1 MKKVLFCLTLLLL
14 CLDCAWAAEL
24 PDSVKDAVPPE
35 AADILPE
42 MDTSASHETL
52 WQGLGDLWHSACA
65 YVRTAL
71 ETQASGAALLLGVV
85 LLCSLAESCL
95 AAADSPCV
103 PRYVSVAGALA
114 ITLVAAGDFRRMMGL
129 GVETMSQLEVFS
141 KALLPTLSA
150 AVAAG
155 GGYITAGARQVATV
169 FFTDLLI
176 SLIRQVLLPLL
187 YACIAAA
194 AADAVV
200 PGHSL
205 QKIGQ
210 GLRKCAAWAL
220 TALMLVFTGFLSVT
234 GAATSAAD
242 ALSTQL
248 TRTAIAT
255 AVPVVGSIISDAA
268 GTVLA
273 GAGMLKGAIGVFG
286 LLAVLA
292 ICLIPFITMAVQYL
306 LYKLAAFLAGTV
318 TQEPLADLI
327 GALGS
332 AFGLMLVIVRPLLG
346 LDLAELALRYEDYRQ
361 QIQALTEEYR
371 RSGDAEFA
379 ALIADKTAAYIASK
393 GDDLGVT
400 CTPQVETEERD
411 GVPWPSAVTLDIP
424 KNEVLSAW
432 LSTELAIDDAH
443 QYWREADE

>member
-1 MKKVLFCLTLLLL
+1 MDVDLIFKI
-14 CLDCAWAAEL
+14 AA
-24 PDSVKDAVPPE
+24 
-35 AADILPE
+35 I
-42 MDTSASHETL
+42 
-52 WQGLGDLWHSACA
+52 G
-65 YVRTAL
+65 
-71 ETQASGAALLLGVV
+71 
-85 LLCSLAESCL
+85 
-95 AAADSPCV
+95 
-103 PRYVSVAGALA
+103 
-114 ITLVAAGDFRRMMGL
+114 ILVAAGDFHRMMGL

-210 GLRKCAAWAL
+210 GLRKCVAWAL

-292 ICLIPFITMAVQYL
+292 ICLTPFITMAVQYL

-332 AFGLMLVIVRPLLG
+332 AFGLMLG
-346 LDLAELALRYEDYRQ
+346 MTGSCALAL
-361 QIQALTEEYR
+361 
-371 RSGDAEFA
+371 
-379 ALIADKTAAYIASK
+379 LISIISS
-393 GDDLGVT
+393 VS
-400 CTPQVETEERD
+400 V
-411 GVPWPSAVTLDIP
+411 V
-424 KNEVLSAW
+424 
-432 LSTELAIDDAH
+432 ST
-443 QYWREADE
+443 

>member
-176 SLIRQVLLPLL
+176 SLIRQVLLPPRTPWFP
-187 YACIAAA
+187 ATVCKRSVRAFASA
-194 AADAVV
+194 S
-200 PGHSL
+200 PGH
-205 QKIGQ
+205 
-210 GLRKCAAWAL
+210 
-220 TALMLVFTGFLSVT
+220 
-234 GAATSAAD
+234 
-242 ALSTQL
+242 
-248 TRTAIAT
+248 
-255 AVPVVGSIISDAA
+255 
-268 GTVLA
+268 
-273 GAGMLKGAIGVFG
+273 
-286 LLAVLA
+286 
-292 ICLIPFITMAVQYL
+292 
-306 LYKLAAFLAGTV
+306 
-318 TQEPLADLI
+318 
-327 GALGS
+327 
-332 AFGLMLVIVRPLLG
+332 
-346 LDLAELALRYEDYRQ
+346 
-361 QIQALTEEYR
+361 
-371 RSGDAEFA
+371 
-379 ALIADKTAAYIASK
+379 
-393 GDDLGVT
+393 
-400 CTPQVETEERD
+400 
-411 GVPWPSAVTLDIP
+411 
-424 KNEVLSAW
+424 
-432 LSTELAIDDAH
+432 
-443 QYWREADE
+443 

>member
-1 MKKVLFCLTLLLL
+1 M
-14 CLDCAWAAEL
+14 
-24 PDSVKDAVPPE
+24 KDAVPPE

-210 GLRKCAAWAL
+210 GLRKCVAWAL

-292 ICLIPFITMAVQYL
+292 ICLTPFITMAVQYL

-332 AFGLMLVIVRPLLG
+332 AFGLMLG
-346 LDLAELALRYEDYRQ
+346 MTGSCALAL
-361 QIQALTEEYR
+361 
-371 RSGDAEFA
+371 
-379 ALIADKTAAYIASK
+379 LISIISS
-393 GDDLGVT
+393 VS
-400 CTPQVETEERD
+400 V
-411 GVPWPSAVTLDIP
+411 V
-424 KNEVLSAW
+424 
-432 LSTELAIDDAH
+432 ST
-443 QYWREADE
+443 

>member
-220 TALMLVFTGFLSVT
+220 TALMLAFTGFLSVT
-234 GAATSAAD
+234 GGGRPVYPVDAHRHRHSGAGGGLHHLRCRRHGAGRCRDAEGRHRRIRPAGSAGHLPD
-242 ALSTQL
+242 ALYHHG
-248 TRTAIAT
+248 R
-255 AVPVVGSIISDAA
+255 AVP
-268 GTVLA
+268 
-273 GAGMLKGAIGVFG
+273 
-286 LLAVLA
+286 AV
-292 ICLIPFITMAVQYL
+292 
-306 LYKLAAFLAGTV
+306 
-318 TQEPLADLI
+318 
-327 GALGS
+327 
-332 AFGLMLVIVRPLLG
+332 
-346 LDLAELALRYEDYRQ
+346 
-361 QIQALTEEYR
+361 
-371 RSGDAEFA
+371 
-379 ALIADKTAAYIASK
+379 
-393 GDDLGVT
+393 
-400 CTPQVETEERD
+400 
-411 GVPWPSAVTLDIP
+411 
-424 KNEVLSAW
+424 
-432 LSTELAIDDAH
+432 
-443 QYWREADE
+443 